1 MFLEIRNLNKSYQGK
16 SILKDINLRINRGEL
31 ISIVGPSGAGKT
43 TLLKIIS
50 GIESPDSGKVIREDI
65 FSGQSQPIL
74 VFQDYVLFPNMTVFE
89 NIAFGLRARKLDSV
103 SVKSRVN
110 EIMSFFKI
118 SALSGQYPSQISAG
132 EKQRTA
138 IARALVL
145 NPPMVLLDEPFANLD
160 KNLKL
165 ETAEFIRTTQK
176 EFGITTVSVTHDL
189 KEAFMI
195 SDRIGV
201 MINGEIVQYDTPVEI
216 YRSPAAVDVA
226 ALLGDINILPAVLVK
241 NLCISCNAE
250 DGAKVCVRPESVKL
264 EKSELGEGR
273 VVNIAFAGHY
283 STVTV
288 KYREIELRSFNTN
301 GIFTEGE
308 KVKITIDQLIQFKR

>member
-1 MFLEIRNLNKSYQGK
+1 MFLEIINLNKSYQGK
-16 SILKDINLRINRGEL
+16 RILKDINLRINRGEL

-43 TLLKIIS
+43 TLLKIIC
-50 GIESPDSGKVIREDI
+50 GIESPDSGSVARENI
-65 FSGQSQPIL
+65 ISGQNQPIL

-89 NIAFGLRARKLDSV
+89 NIAFGLKARKLES
-103 SVKSRVN
+103 SAVKSRVN

-118 SALSGQYPSQISAG
+118 SELSGRFPSQISAG
-132 EKQRTA
+132 EKQRAA

-145 NPPMVLLDEPFANLD
+145 NPPMILLDEPFANLD

-165 ETAEFIRTTQK
+165 ETAEFIRSTQK

-201 MINGEIVQYDTPVEI
+201 MINGEIVQYDTPAEI
-216 YRSPAAVDVA
+216 YRSPAALDVA
-226 ALLGDINILPAVLVK
+226 ALLGDINILPAAMVK
-241 NLCISCNAE
+241 DLCVSCDE
-250 DGAKVCVRPESVKL
+250 SDEKMVCVRPESVKL
-264 EKSELGEGR
+264 EKNSDGDGR
-273 VVNIAFAGHY
+273 VVNVAFAGHY

-288 KYREIELRSFNTN
+288 KYKEIELRSFNTN
-301 GIFTEGE
+301 GSFIEGE
-308 KVKITIDQLIQFKR
+308 SVKISIDQLIQFKE